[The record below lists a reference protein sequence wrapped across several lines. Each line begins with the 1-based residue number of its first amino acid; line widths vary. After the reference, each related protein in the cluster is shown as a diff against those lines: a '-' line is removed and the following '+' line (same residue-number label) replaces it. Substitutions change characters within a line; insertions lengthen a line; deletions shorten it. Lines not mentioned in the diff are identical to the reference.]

1 MWVVASTG
9 FIKVPVFTSF
19 AYERPVPVRYVEPGT
34 PIGVVVDEAVKTIL
48 TKRLQAGNGILNDS
62 SVTVVL
68 KEEYFTSTFKT
79 MLEQSSIG
87 LFDQVKAQVAIL
99 EDGEIELF
107 IPFKDSKLGSAVTV
121 VLDMHVLDKK
131 INVEYKEMRT
141 GSLKMPKWLSAL
153 VLQPFVDTYV
163 PVLNNALSKYTYID
177 NIEYKT
183 GEMVLTGTLDVEIL
197 PVE

>member
-1 MWVVASTG
+1 
-9 FIKVPVFTSF
+9 
-19 AYERPVPVRYVEPGT
+19 
-34 PIGVVVDEAVKTIL
+34 
-48 TKRLQAGNGILNDS
+48 
-62 SVTVVL
+62 
-68 KEEYFTSTFKT
+68 
-79 MLEQSSIG
+79 
-87 LFDQVKAQVAIL
+87 VAIL